1 MRILTFTHLF
11 PNSLQPVWGVFI
23 YQRIA
28 HLAKRPGIEVTVVAP
43 VPYIPKWIPIRSWE
57 KYKHIP
63 KEEIIGGV
71 SAIHPRYPHIPK
83 IAMPLHGI
91 LLFLGCYRQV
101 AKLHRERGFDCID
114 SHWIYPDGFAA
125 VLIGKKLGI
134 PVFCSA
140 RGTDI
145 NVYPKFWTIRP
156 LISWLLNQST
166 GIIAVSRALKEVMV
180 NLGLQ
185 QEKIRVV
192 GNGVDESRFAPMDR
206 SKARGLLR
214 LPSDGQ
220 IMVAVGS
227 LSEHKN
233 HALLI
238 SATSVII
245 SRWPDMQLYILGEGP
260 FRERLERM
268 VRDKG
273 LQGRVLLPG
282 NQSNEKLNLWY
293 NAADVSC
300 LSSCRE
306 GWPNVLMESLAC
318 GTPVVATRVGGVPE
332 VITSAAY
339 GLLVEQSVPALAKG
353 MESALG
359 NQWDREAIVRYARTR
374 TWNEVAAE
382 IESYFVERMAAR
394 HF

>member
-1 MRILTFTHLF
+1 MKILTFTHLF
-11 PNSLQPVWGVFI
+11 PNAEQPIWGVFI

-28 HLAKRPGIEVTVVAP
+28 HFAKRPGNEVTVVAP
-43 VPYIPKWIPIRSWE
+43 VPYIPKWIPTRSWE

-63 KEEIIGGV
+63 KEEIVGGV
-71 SAIHPRYPHIPK
+71 SVVHPRYPHIPK
-83 IAMPLHGI
+83 IAMPFHGI
-91 LLFLGCYRQV
+91 LLFLGCYRQI
-101 AKLHRERGFDCID
+101 ARLQRKGGFDCID

-125 VLIGKKLGI
+125 VLFGKKLGI

-145 NVYPKFWTIRP
+145 NVYPKFRTIRP
-156 LISWLLNQST
+156 LISWLLKQST
-166 GIIAVSRALKEVMV
+166 GIIAVSQALKQVMV
-180 NLGLQ
+180 SLGLQ
-185 QEKIRVV
+185 QEKIRVI

-206 SKARGLLR
+206 RKARELLR

-220 IMVAVGS
+220 IMIAVGS

-233 HALLI
+233 HAFLI
-238 SATSVII
+238 SATSEII
-245 SRWPDMQLYILGEGP
+245 SRWPNMGLYILGEGP
-260 FRERLERM
+260 LRERLERI
-268 VRDKG
+268 VREKG
-273 LQGRVLLPG
+273 LQGRVSLPG

-332 VITSAAY
+332 VITSSAY
-339 GLLVEQSVPALAKG
+339 GVLVDPNVPEFAKG
-353 MESALG
+353 MESALR
-359 NQWDREAIVRYARTR
+359 NKWDREAIVRYARTR

-382 IESYFVERMAAR
+382 MESFFAEQMATR